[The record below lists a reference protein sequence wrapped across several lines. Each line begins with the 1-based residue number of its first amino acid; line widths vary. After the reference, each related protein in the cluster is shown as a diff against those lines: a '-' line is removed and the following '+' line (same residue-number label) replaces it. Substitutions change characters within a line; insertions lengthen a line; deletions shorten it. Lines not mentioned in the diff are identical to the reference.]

1 MIDALSM
8 SLAVTGPF
16 TRGFLF
22 FWIAMLVACISIWA
36 YEVNTQS
43 HNKKIEG
50 IAYWVFGS
58 AMVVFAFVR
67 PMGIARDDLPYLG
80 IYASIC
86 PTLECGAWIQGPRDV
101 VWYSL
106 VGVLKSIF
114 ATPDVML
121 WLSATAFLIKL
132 FLFYKLID
140 RPMPVLL
147 LYTGIFYQVQ
157 DLTAWRV
164 SLSIAAFLFAI
175 WMVARRNNIWNG
187 WLLFVAGFF
196 HKQAFLAPLIMIGFY
211 IDKYRLLL
219 VTACVLLLVLLSVGM
234 FPNLHF
240 IIDLMGDGFKQL
252 AVSQKFEAHF
262 FSGQIAKA
270 SVWPHAPIVVYP
282 FVLLTL
288 WLLFKST
295 LDQAGILP
303 LLSGCLFVACVFL
316 WVFAT
321 YPVVQVRLF
330 EFFMVP
336 TVILAGIRPL
346 KRYEM
351 IGVVMVSGL
360 FVAKYNIVN
369 QIFLQP

>member
-147 LYTGIFYQVQ
+147 LYTGYFLSSPGPHCMESVAFHCCFSVCHLDGCPQKQYLERMAFY
-157 DLTAWRV
+157 
-164 SLSIAAFLFAI
+164 
-175 WMVARRNNIWNG
+175 
-187 WLLFVAGFF
+187 LLLGFF
-196 HKQAFLAPLIMIGFY
+196 TQASL
-211 IDKYRLLL
+211 
-219 VTACVLLLVLLSVGM
+219 
-234 FPNLHF
+234 
-240 IIDLMGDGFKQL
+240 
-252 AVSQKFEAHF
+252 F
-262 FSGQIAKA
+262 FGT
-270 SVWPHAPIVVYP
+270 PDH
-282 FVLLTL
+282 
-288 WLLFKST
+288 
-295 LDQAGILP
+295 D
-303 LLSGCLFVACVFL
+303 
-316 WVFAT
+316 
-321 YPVVQVRLF
+321 
-330 EFFMVP
+330 
-336 TVILAGIRPL
+336 
-346 KRYEM
+346 
-351 IGVVMVSGL
+351 
-360 FVAKYNIVN
+360 
-369 QIFLQP
+369 